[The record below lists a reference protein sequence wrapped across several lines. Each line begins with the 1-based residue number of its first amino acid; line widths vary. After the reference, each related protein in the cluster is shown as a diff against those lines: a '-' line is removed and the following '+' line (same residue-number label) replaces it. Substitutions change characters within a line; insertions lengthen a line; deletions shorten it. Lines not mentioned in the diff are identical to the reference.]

1 MDLTMKIDAPT
12 QLVVFGPY
20 DKFMKHLISSL
31 KVQITARGSTI
42 TISSDNEKMAQ
53 RAHRVLKA
61 LINSSHDREYMTV
74 EEIDKII
81 DQVIQKESPLHL
93 SHFLGSIVPRTDGQ
107 AKYIQTMMD
116 NDLVFCFGPAGS
128 GKTFLAVALAVSM
141 YKKKAVSR
149 IILVR
154 PAVESGEK
162 LGFLPGDISA
172 KVNPYL
178 QPLFDAMSVMMTY
191 DKFQKL
197 VADDTIEVAP
207 LAFMRGRT
215 LDDAVVILDEAQ
227 NSTKAQM
234 LMFLTRMGT
243 SCKMIVTGDATQIDL
258 PSSVTSGLAD
268 AVDRLK
274 DIEGVGV
281 AILDDSDIVR
291 HYLVSE
297 IVKAYREQNE
307 DTDD

>member
-1 MDLTMKIDAPT
+1 MKIDAST
-12 QLVVFGPY
+12 QLVVFGPR
-20 DKFMKHLISSL
+20 DKFMKHLISAL
-31 KVQITARGSTI
+31 KVRITARGSTI
-42 TISSDNEKMAQ
+42 TISSDNEKMAK
-53 RAHRVLKA
+53 RAYGILKA
-61 LINSSHDREYMTV
+61 LVNSSHGREYMTAD
-74 EEIDKII
+74 EIDKII
-81 DQVIQKESPLHL
+81 DQTIQKESPLHL
-93 SHFLGSIVPRTDGQ
+93 AHFLGSIVPRTDGQ
-107 AKYIQTMMD
+107 ARYVQTMMD

-149 IILVR
+149 IVLVR

-191 DKFQKL
+191 DKFKKL
-197 VADDTIEVAP
+197 VADETIEVAP

-234 LMFLTRMGT
+234 LMFLTRMGGN
-243 SCKMIVTGDATQIDL
+243 CKMIVTGDATQVDL
-258 PSSVTSGLAD
+258 PSSAVSGLAD
-268 AVDRLK
+268 AVDRLR
-274 DIEGVGV
+274 DIEGIGV
-281 AILDDSDIVR
+281 ATLDDSDIVR

-297 IVKAYREQNE
+297 VVKAYRGE
-307 DTDD
+307 

>member
-1 MDLTMKIDAPT
+1 M
-12 QLVVFGPY
+12 VFGPC
-20 DKFMKHLISSL
+20 DKFMKHMISAL
-31 KVQITARGSTI
+31 KVKITARGSTI
-42 TISSDNEKMAQ
+42 TISSDNEKTTR

-61 LINSSHDREYMTV
+61 LINSSHDRGYTTV
-74 EEIDKII
+74 EEIDKTI
-81 DQVIQKESPLHL
+81 DLVMKESPLRL
-93 SHFLGSIVPRTDGQ
+93 PHFTGSIVPRTDGQ

-116 NDLVFCFGPAGS
+116 HDLVFCFGPAGS

-172 KVNPYL
+172 KVSPYL
-178 QPLFDAMSVMMTY
+178 QPLFDAMSAMMTY
-191 DKFQKL
+191 DRFQKL
-197 VADDTIEVAP
+197 VADETIEVAP

-227 NSTKAQM
+227 NSTKEQM

-258 PSSVTSGLAD
+258 PSSATSGLAD
-268 AVDRLK
+268 AVDRLR
-274 DIEGVGV
+274 DVEGVGI
-281 AILDDSDIVR
+281 ATLDDSDIVR

-297 IVKAYREQNE
+297 IVKAYR
-307 DTDD
+307 D

>member
-1 MDLTMKIDAPT
+1 MKIDAPT
-12 QLVVFGPY
+12 QLVVFGPR
-20 DKFMKHLISSL
+20 DKFMKHLISAL
-31 KVQITARGSTI
+31 KVRITARGSTI
-42 TISSDNEKMAQ
+42 TISSDNEKMAK
-53 RAHRVLKA
+53 RAYGILKA
-61 LINSSHDREYMTV
+61 LVNFSHGREYMTAD
-74 EEIDKII
+74 EIDKII
-81 DQVIQKESPLHL
+81 DQTIQKESPLHL
-93 SHFLGSIVPRTDGQ
+93 SHFLGNIVPRTDGQ
-107 AKYIQTMMD
+107 ARYVQTMMD

-149 IILVR
+149 IVLVR

-191 DKFQKL
+191 DKFKKL
-197 VADDTIEVAP
+197 VADETIEVAP

-234 LMFLTRMGT
+234 LMFLTRMGGN
-243 SCKMIVTGDATQIDL
+243 CKMIVTGDATQVDL
-258 PSSVTSGLAD
+258 PSSAVSGLAD
-268 AVDRLK
+268 AVARLK
-274 DIEGVGV
+274 GIEGVGV
-281 AILDDSDIVR
+281 ATLDDSDIVR

-297 IVKAYREQNE
+297 IVKAYRGE
-307 DTDD
+307 